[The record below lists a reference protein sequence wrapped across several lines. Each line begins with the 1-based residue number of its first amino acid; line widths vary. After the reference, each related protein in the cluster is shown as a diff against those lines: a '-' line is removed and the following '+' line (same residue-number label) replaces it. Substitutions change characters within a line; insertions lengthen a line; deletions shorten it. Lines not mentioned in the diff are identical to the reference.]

1 MLDAPVVDDALAPLL
16 LGAAHAPRAPGVFAI
31 AAPRGLSRLRAGSSR
46 KTAHRCNRSL
56 VQGFRCRIKTLAS
69 KTAFALENSW
79 ELFTHPCFAISRP
92 SAGES
97 ADFIG
102 SPLPRE
108 ERKQRL

>member
-1 MLDAPVVDDALAPLL
+1 MRPTRPVYSLL
-16 LGAAHAPRAPGVFAI
+16 
-31 AAPRGLSRLRAGSSR
+31 RLRAGYRGSAR
-46 KTAHRCNRSL
+46 VPLAKRRIDATVPF
-56 VQGFRCRIKTLAS
+56 VQGFRCRIKNLAS
-69 KTAFALENSW
+69 KTVFALENSR

-97 ADFIG
+97 ADFTD

>member
-1 MLDAPVVDDALAPLL
+1 MLDAPVVDDVLAPLL
-16 LGAAHAPRAPGVFAI
+16 LGAAQAPRAPGVFAI

-56 VQGFRCRIKTLAS
+56 RARVSSAS
-69 KTAFALENSW
+69 KTAFALENSRN
-79 ELFTHPCFAISRP
+79 FSRIHVSP
-92 SAGES
+92 SPAS
-97 ADFIG
+97 ADFID